1 MDFNVFCDREET
13 GRYVLAVLRIL
24 LGWIMLWPFFDKMFG
39 LGFATPAGQ
48 GFVQGGSPSSFVVW
62 VTDGIFEGHYT
73 AIAGNLAVDIVLLL
87 ALLVLGITLTLGFAS
102 KLTTFGMVAFLL
114 VMYTL
119 VVPPADNPIIDDH
132 ILLAVGTLAVY
143 FLGGFDKLSVNG
155 WWKELP
161 LVKRFPILG

>member
-1 MDFNVFCDREET
+1 MEFDVFRDKEET

-48 GFVQGGSPSSFVVW
+48 GFVQGGSPSYFVTW
-62 VTDGIFEGHYT
+62 ITEGVFKDLYMS
-73 AIAGNLAVDIVLLL
+73 IAGNIVIDVILLL
-87 ALLVLGITLTLGFAS
+87 ALLALGITLTLGIAS

-119 VVPPADNPIIDDH
+119 VVPPTDNPIVDDH
-132 ILLAVGTLAVY
+132 ILLAVATLAVY
-143 FLGGFDKLSVNG
+143 FLGGFDRLSLNA
-155 WWKELP
+155 WWKEHFLA
-161 LVKRFPILG
+161 KRFPIFG

>member
-1 MDFNVFCDREET
+1 MDNAVALLRQDVRSGFRDPRRT
-13 GRYVLAVLRIL
+13 GFRARRI
-24 LGWIMLWPFFDKMFG
+24 
-39 LGFATPAGQ
+39 
-48 GFVQGGSPSSFVVW
+48 PSSFVVW

-102 KLTTFGMVAFLL
+102 KLTTFGMVTFLL
-114 VMYTL
+114 AMYTL

-132 ILLAVGTLAVY
+132 LLLAVGTLAVY